1 MANIFN
7 LLFFIILLIAANNPS
22 FSQQGLEGIIVE
34 KYYISTKED
43 NAHPE
48 LSGELTPGSITY
60 RIYVDLKPGYTFQT
74 AFGAP
79 NHELFIKSTD
89 LFYNHL
95 EYGAEYPNR
104 IPLRTY
110 SRNCTRLDSWLSAGG
125 AGDNQI
131 GVLKAEDD
139 TMNVLKTEGLYLKNH
154 SKKMGIPLDVVD
166 GMREQYN
173 QTFPTF
179 FQMDSTIKGL
189 GSITN
194 TNTIS
199 INNAAWASMGKGA
212 QGADSLSNKVL
223 IAQLTT
229 HGKLSFQLNLLI
241 GTPEGKSE
249 KYVAHDPMEGEF
261 THPDLYLKRTKK

>member
-1 MANIFN
+1 MAKIYK
-7 LLFFIILLIAANNPS
+7 LLFLISVFTLSYNHS
-22 FSQQGLEGIIVE
+22 FSQHGLEGIIVE
-34 KYYISTKED
+34 KYYISTSED

-60 RIYVDLKPGYTFQT
+60 RIYVDLKPGYTFQM

-79 NHELFIKSTD
+79 NHELFIKSTN

-110 SRNCTRLDSWLSAGG
+110 SRNISRLDSWLSAGG
-125 AGDNQI
+125 AGENQI

-139 TMNVLKTEGLYLKNH
+139 TLNVFKTSGPYLKNN
-154 SKKMGIPLDVVD
+154 SKKIGISLDVVD

-173 QTFPTF
+173 QIFPTF
-179 FQMDSTIKGL
+179 YVMDSTIKGL

-199 INNAAWASMGKGA
+199 IKNGAWACMGKGV
-212 QGADSLSNKVL
+212 QGADSLSNKIL

-229 HGKLSFQLNLLI
+229 HGELSFQLNLLI

-261 THPDLYLKRTKK
+261 SHPALFLKRTK

>member
-1 MANIFN
+1 MTRIFK
-7 LLFFIILLIAANNPS
+7 IIFSIIAIALNVDHS

-34 KYYISTKED
+34 KYYISTRED

-60 RIYVDLKPGYTFQT
+60 RIYVDLKPGYTFQM

-79 NHELFIKSTD
+79 NHELFIKSTA

-104 IPLRTY
+104 IPFRTY
-110 SRNCTRLDSWLSAGG
+110 PRNCTRLDSWLSVGG
-125 AGDNQI
+125 AGENQI
-131 GVLKAEDD
+131 GVLKSEDD
-139 TMNVLKTEGLYLKNH
+139 TLDVLKTSGQYLKND
-154 SKKMGIPLDVVD
+154 SKKMGLSLEIVD
-166 GMREQYN
+166 GLKEKYN

-179 FQMDSTIKGL
+179 YQMDSTIKGL

-199 INNAAWASMGKGA
+199 INNGAWACMGKGV

-229 HGKLSFQLNLLI
+229 HGELSYQLNLLI

-249 KYVAHDPMEGEF
+249 KYVAHDPVEGEF
-261 THPDLYLKRTKK
+261 THPDLFLKRTK